1 MPQRSAITQSGS
13 RPAPENGFRAADGQA
28 ASLVELL
35 QQRAAESASG
45 CEYGYL
51 TEDGALTKW
60 TIADVER
67 RTLAIAAT
75 LQNVCRPGDR
85 VLLVYPPGIEFVPAF
100 LGCMY
105 AGVLPV
111 PATYP
116 KPRRPMPRLT
126 SIVQDSGATVV
137 LTTAATLD
145 TLELSRTSPELQAL
159 NWLATDTIADE
170 QASRWSPFRPEPSD
184 LAFLQYT
191 SGSTSEPKGVMVTHA
206 NLMHNLAVIKR
217 GFDLDR
223 LHEDGAERTSVWWL
237 PAYHDMGL
245 IGGILGALYAGGRLV
260 MMSPATFLKRPILW
274 LKAMSD
280 FKATVSGA
288 PNFAYDMCV
297 AKTTP
302 EDRKELDLSQWRLAF
317 CGAEPVR
324 AETLLRFAEAFAPC
338 GFRETSFYPCYGLAE
353 ATLLATGGDGP
364 AAPMVRSVCADS
376 LGCHQIQEVSGRQD
390 ASTRDFV
397 SCGRPWLGQEVL
409 IVDSDSRLPVPEDRV
424 GEIWLRGPSTARG
437 YWNRREETAAD
448 FGATRSDDPTR
459 HYLRTGDLGFLHGG
473 QLFVTGRVKE
483 VIIVRG
489 RNLYPQ
495 DIEMTVGR
503 CHASLDGGAGAAFSI
518 EEDGKEQLVVVH
530 EIDRQCR
537 DGFDEIIRS
546 VRRAVVHEHE
556 LDPHAVVLIRQVSLP
571 RTTSG
576 KIQRNLCRRQFLA
589 KELNVVSQWSRT
601 DSQPIWA
608 AETENVVEPVPEQ
621 PPQRPRKNFP
631 FQKPERALTAFEM
644 DRLTEQLETWLLE
657 WLVEKARVSPAEVDR
672 NRPFAEYGLDSLT
685 AVELS
690 QELEDGLRV
699 KLAPVT
705 AWNYPTP
712 ATLARYLA
720 ELAGGE
726 SAKSDDG
733 VATVPAQDEDE
744 FARLL
749 AEIESLSDEEARS
762 QLRSDKPDAS

>member
-1 MPQRSAITQSGS
+1 MPQRPAVAQSGS
-13 RPAPENGFRAADGQA
+13 RPIPENGYRAEDGQA
-28 ASLVELL
+28 ATLVELL
-35 QQRAAESASG
+35 QLRAAETGSG
-45 CEYGYL
+45 CEYGFL
-51 TEDGALTKW
+51 KEDGTLATW
-60 TIADVER
+60 TVADIER
-67 RTLAIAAT
+67 RAMAIAAV
-75 LQNVCRPGDR
+75 LQVACQPGDR

-100 LGCMY
+100 LGCMC

-126 SIVQDSGATVV
+126 SISQDSGAAVV
-137 LTTAATLD
+137 LTTSATLD

-159 NWLATDTIADE
+159 DWLATDAIADE
-170 QASRWSPFRPEPSD
+170 QASRWKPFSPDPSD

-191 SGSTSEPKGVMVTHA
+191 SGSTSDPKGVMVTHA
-206 NLMHNLAVIKR
+206 NLMHNLAVITR
-217 GFDLDR
+217 AFDVDR

-260 MMSPATFLKRPILW
+260 MMSPATFLKRPMLW

-297 AKTTP
+297 AKTTL
-302 EDRKELDLSQWRLAF
+302 EDRKELDLSRWRLAF

-324 AETLLRFAEAFAPC
+324 AETLRRFAEAFAPC

-364 AAPMVRSVCADS
+364 AAPVVRSVCADS
-376 LGCHQIQEVSGRQD
+376 LGCHQIQEVAGRHD
-390 ASTRDFV
+390 ASTREFV
-397 SCGRPWLGQEVL
+397 GCGRPWLGQEVL
-409 IVDSDSRLPVPEDRV
+409 IVDSDSRLPVSGDRV
-424 GEIWLRGPSTARG
+424 GEIWLRGPSIARG
-437 YWNRREETAAD
+437 YWNRREETAAE
-448 FGATRSDDPTR
+448 FEATRSDDPTCR
-459 HYLRTGDLGFLHGG
+459 YLRTGDLGFFRGD

-503 CHASLDGGAGAAFSI
+503 CHAALDGGAGAAFSI
-518 EEDGKEQLVVVH
+518 EVDGTEQLVVVH
-530 EIDRQCR
+530 EIDRQYR
-537 DGFDEIIRS
+537 GEFEEIIRA
-546 VRRAVVHEHE
+546 VRQSVVHEHE

-576 KIQRNLCRRQFLA
+576 KIQRNLCRRQYLA
-589 KELNVVSQWSRT
+589 AELNVVSHWTNTVRQLAQAVET
-601 DSQPIWA
+601 DNS
-608 AETENVVEPVPEQ
+608 PESAQ
-621 PPQRPRKNFP
+621 PPPPPKRKSFP
-631 FQKPERALTAFEM
+631 FQKPDRALTAFET
-644 DRLTEQLETWLLE
+644 DRLTEQLESWLLQ
-657 WLVEKARVSPAEVDR
+657 WLVERAGVAPAEVDR
-672 NRPFAEYGLDSLT
+672 SRPFAEYGLDSLT

-699 KLAPVT
+699 KLAPIV

-726 SAKSDDG
+726 SAKPDDN
-733 VATVPAQDEDE
+733 AAAVPAQDDDE

-749 AEIESLSDEEARS
+749 AEIEALSDEEARS
-762 QLRSDKPDAS
+762 QLRGDNTDAS

>member
-1 MPQRSAITQSGS
+1 MPQRPVIVQSGS
-13 RPAPENGFRAADGQA
+13 RSSAENGYRAEVGQA
-28 ASLVELL
+28 ATLVELL
-35 QQRAAESASG
+35 QSRAVETGSG
-45 CEYGYL
+45 CEYGFL
-51 TEDGALTKW
+51 NEDGTLTTW
-60 TIADVER
+60 TVADIAR
-67 RTLAIAAT
+67 RATAIAAV
-75 LQNVCRPGDR
+75 LQDECQPGDR

-100 LGCMY
+100 LGCMC

-126 SIVQDSGATVV
+126 SISQDSGAAVV
-137 LTTAATLD
+137 LTTSATLD

-159 NWLATDTIADE
+159 NWLATDAIADE
-170 QASRWSPFRPEPSD
+170 QASRWRRLRPDPSD

-206 NLMHNLAVIKR
+206 NLMHNLEVIKR
-217 GFDLDR
+217 AFAVDR
-223 LHEDGAERTSVWWL
+223 LHEDGSERTSVWWL

-260 MMSPATFLKRPILW
+260 MMPPATFLKRPFVW

-288 PNFAYDMCV
+288 PNFAYDMCI
-297 AKTTP
+297 AKTTQ
-302 EDRKELDLSQWRLAF
+302 EDRKGLDMSRWRLAF

-324 AETLLRFAEAFAPC
+324 AETLRRFAEAFAPC

-364 AAPMVRSVCADS
+364 AVPVVRSVCADS
-376 LGCHQIQEVSGRQD
+376 LGCHQIQEVAGRQD

-397 SCGRPWLGQEVL
+397 GCGRPWLGQEVL

-424 GEIWLRGPSTARG
+424 GEIWLRGPSIARG
-437 YWNRREETAAD
+437 YWNRREETAAE
-448 FGATRSDDPTR
+448 FGAARSDDPTC
-459 HYLRTGDLGFLHGG
+459 HYLRTGDLGFVHGG
-473 QLFVTGRVKE
+473 QLFVTGRTKE

-495 DIEMTVGR
+495 DIELTVGR
-503 CHASLDGGAGAAFSI
+503 CHASLNGGAGAAFSI
-518 EEDGKEQLVVVH
+518 EVDGAEQLVVVH
-530 EIDRQCR
+530 EIDRQYR
-537 DGFDEIIRS
+537 GEFDEIIRAVRHS
-546 VRRAVVHEHE
+546 VVNEHE
-556 LDPHAVVLIRQVSLP
+556 LDPYSVVLIRQASLP

-576 KIQRNLCRRQFLA
+576 KIQRNLCRRQYLTA
-589 KELNVVSQWSRT
+589 ELNVVSQWNNPGR
-601 DSQPIWA
+601 QPA
-608 AETENVVEPVPEQ
+608 QTVETGNSPESAQ
-621 PPQRPRKNFP
+621 PPLQPQRKSFP
-631 FQKPERALTAFEM
+631 FQKPERALTAFEK
-644 DRLTEQLETWLLE
+644 DRLTEQLETWLLQ
-657 WLVEKARVSPAEVDR
+657 WLVERAGVSPAEVDR

-699 KLAPVT
+699 KLAPIV

-726 SAKSDDG
+726 GAESDG
-733 VATVPAQDEDE
+733 NAGTAPAQDDDE

-762 QLRSDKPDAS
+762 QLRGGNPDAS